1 MQTIP
6 VMGWVFPVVLL
17 VIAAAFWL
25 GVRSSG
31 GAREDSD
38 LERRLRERTFTG
50 APRARLEWPRDRRRP
65 TLAQLV
71 RIGESHGYRLVSR
84 TEAEHVYI
92 LDFQRV
98 EDDDL

>member
-1 MQTIP
+1 VR
-6 VMGWVFPVVLL
+6 VMRQNIAISLVTVAALL
-17 VIAAAFWL
+17 A
-25 GVRSSG
+25 GV
-31 GAREDSD
+31 
-38 LERRLRERTFTG
+38 FTG

-98 EDDDL
+98 EDVHL